1 MADDNKN
8 DPIMWILG
16 GIAALLGIAGLAAMN
31 KPAGGSGTTTVTD
44 APKKAGCGCNA
55 HS

>member
-1 MADDNKN
+1 MAEDKN

-31 KPAGGSGTTTVTD
+31 KPAGGSSTTVTD
-44 APKKAGCGCNA
+44 TPKPSKGCGCNA

>member
-1 MADDNKN
+1 MAEDN
-8 DPIMWILG
+8 PLVMWILG

-31 KPAGGSGTTTVTD
+31 KPAGGSSSTTTVTD
-44 APKKAGCGCNA
+44 TPKKSGCGCSA